1 MEIVKSR
8 QKKRYGWLIF
18 FALINWLAIGLMV
31 WRVDPD
37 SMKDLILPGSYFP
50 MTILVMGGVFWL
62 LSILFLSAA
71 RALWWTMGLTIFL
84 ELRIFGLG
92 TPINGLMILG
102 LLMSWELYAY
112 KSRAQKSKEKGMDP
126 GSLGDTRDRQV
137 RGDEII

>member
-1 MEIVKSR
+1 VKSR

-37 SMKDLILPGSYFP
+37 SMKDLILPGSYLP

-71 RALWWTMGLTIFL
+71 RALRWTLGIIIFL
-84 ELRIFGLG
+84 ELRVLGLG
-92 TPINGLMILG
+92 TPMNGLLILG
-102 LLMSWELYAY
+102 LLISWEVYTY
-112 KSRAQKSKEKGMDP
+112 KSKAQKSKDNESPPLPPQRAGR
-126 GSLGDTRDRQV
+126 L
-137 RGDEII
+137 E